1 MDQIGGL
8 LPILL
13 FLAVIYFVM
22 IRPQQKRQK
31 QHKEMVGAV
40 AVGDDIITAG
50 GLHGRV
56 VALSDETMDIEV
68 TDDIVV
74 RFQKNML
81 GRVLREEDEFGEQ
94 ASS

>member
-1 MDQIGGL
+1 MEQIGGL

-31 QHKEMVGAV
+31 QHKQLVQGV
-40 AVGDDIITAG
+40 VVGDDIITAG

-74 RFQKNML
+74 RFQRNML
-81 GRVLREEDEFGEQ
+81 GRVLREEDELGEQ
-94 ASS
+94 TGS